1 MRRATSLKTRIGR
14 LALAYA
20 LALQALLGAWAS
32 TAVAAGHRFN
42 PAPSLC
48 RTLAAGETPTGD
60 AGGAERIHC
69 VLMCLSGACG
79 GVGPPAASG
88 VAFVFAPLRSVD
100 LLPAIVLDGRRLL
113 AQGGWLTARGPP
125 SIV

>member
-1 MRRATSLKTRIGR
+1 MFAAVV
-14 LALAYA
+14 ALAEGCPIYR
-20 LALQALLGAWAS
+20 LRVTRDYERLG
-32 TAVAAGHRFN
+32 VVV
-42 PAPSLC
+42 
-48 RTLAAGETPTGD
+48 
-60 AGGAERIHC
+60 HC
-69 VLMCLSGACG
+69 IMKWHG